1 MKKSLVAL
9 AAMSVIGAVSA
20 QSSVTLYGLA
30 DAYIGSERLGTVAT
44 ATAPG
49 VNGITQTV
57 VNSGG
62 QNGSRWG
69 LRVSEDLGGGLAA
82 IAQFESGFN
91 IDTGSQT
98 DNIGRTQT
106 LFGRQAFVGLKSGF
120 GTVALGRHYGPY
132 DHMKG
137 PLSLQGHNAFD
148 ATGGGVYGTVGIGA
162 WVGYNPRI
170 NN

>member
-30 DAYIGSERLGTVAT
+30 DAYIGSERLGTAGNAT
-44 ATAPG
+44 TAG

-98 DNIGRTQT
+98 
-106 LFGRQAFVGLKSGF
+106 
-120 GTVALGRHYGPY
+120 
-132 DHMKG
+132 
-137 PLSLQGHNAFD
+137 
-148 ATGGGVYGTVGIGA
+148 
-162 WVGYNPRI
+162 
-170 NN
+170 